1 MRQKV
6 ETLKVVWKFI
16 RRKGYSSTRT
26 PETYCDYIIEN
37 ENHSHR
43 LKTYERTELFKLLQ
57 STRISKDDKFMWTL
71 LVDGVYNDG
80 KLISVTNPR
89 KI

>member
-16 RRKGYSSTRT
+16 RRKGYPSTRT

-37 ENHSHR
+37 ENHKHR
-43 LKTYERTELFKLLQ
+43 LRTYEKTELFKLLQ
-57 STRISKDDKFMWTL
+57 STTISKKEKYMWSV
-71 LVDGVYNDG
+71 LVDGIYYGN